1 MSHFDGLSVTLV
13 VRLSL
18 SKADKNQNKNES
30 NIYQSW
36 LSSIKPD
43 IVFSNN
49 ISTLEKDKIDLNLV
63 LLKVFL

>member
-1 MSHFDGLSVTLV
+1 MSNFDGLSVTLV

>member
-1 MSHFDGLSVTLV
+1 MSNFDGLSVTLV

-36 LSSIKPD
+36 LSFFKPD

>member
-1 MSHFDGLSVTLV
+1 MSNFDGLSVTLV

-30 NIYQSW
+30 IIYQSW